1 MLTFSSGGGQLT
13 AKQVVQQLL
22 EILPDTCTYE
32 DIRRHI
38 ELFENLRQ
46 NQEAVMFGA
55 AASLEIERHT
65 EQ

>member
-1 MLTFSSGGGQLT
+1 VT
-13 AKQVVQQLL
+13 AKQVIQQLL
-22 EILPDTCTYE
+22 EVLPDRCTYE

-55 AASLEIERHT
+55 AARLELERYA

>member
-1 MLTFSSGGGQLT
+1 LT

-32 DIRRHI
+32 DIRRQI
-38 ELFENLRQ
+38 EFFENLRQ
-46 NQEAVMFGA
+46 TQEAVMFGA

>member
-1 MLTFSSGGGQLT
+1 
-13 AKQVVQQLL
+13 VVQQLL

-38 ELFENLRQ
+38 ELFENLRK

-55 AASLEIERHT
+55 AARLELERYI
-65 EQ
+65 QQ

>member
-1 MLTFSSGGGQLT
+1 MT

-32 DIRRHI
+32 DIRRQI

-55 AASLEIERHT
+55 EASLELARYTQE
-65 EQ
+65 

>member
-1 MLTFSSGGGQLT
+1 MTP
-13 AKQVVQQLL
+13 KKVVQELL
-22 EILPDTCTYE
+22 AILPDRHTYE

-38 ELFENLRQ
+38 ELFDNLRQ
-46 NQEAVMFGA
+46 NQEAVMLGA